1 MSNLSKLVQEVK
13 ALIKNEEPTVVMH
26 TEDENIDVTFF
37 VATEGEIAPGVKA
50 EPDGTFTLSNGVKV
64 TIENGEVVSLEAE
77 VEVPDSVIEGQKNE
91 EGEPSQEPAPQ
102 EPTELEK
109 TKQALA
115 EAQALIDELQAKIAE
130 SNSELEKKSTEIQQI
145 ESDLEEI
152 KNFYSAVNKE
162 VSERQESKPEQK
174 GEGFKFK
181 LK

>member
-1 MSNLSKLVQEVK
+1 MSMSNLSKLVQEVK

-109 TKQALA
+109 TPHGAVGHTAPLGPAPPMPLGNTARSVGHKRKRAGQLHTT
-115 EAQALIDELQAKIAE
+115 DR
-130 SNSELEKKSTEIQQI
+130 NSA
-145 ESDLEEI
+145 D
-152 KNFYSAVNKE
+152 
-162 VSERQESKPEQK
+162 
-174 GEGFKFK
+174 G
-181 LK
+181 